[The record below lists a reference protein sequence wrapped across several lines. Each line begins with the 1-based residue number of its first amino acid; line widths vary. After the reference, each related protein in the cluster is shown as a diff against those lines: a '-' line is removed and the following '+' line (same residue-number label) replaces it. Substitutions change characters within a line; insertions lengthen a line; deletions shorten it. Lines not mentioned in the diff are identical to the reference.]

1 MAPLRRIDC
10 GYRFGFALDAAAKYL
25 LISTWLMSTL
35 RPGNDGAV
43 VFCDVTCT
51 VLWQAKQLFCAL
63 CACVKVSTVV
73 FDSWVEPVSSGVPG
87 WTGHSSDPGWNV
99 QFGFSPLVALN
110 QIGRP
115 RNSC

>member
-1 MAPLRRIDC
+1 MRRID
-10 GYRFGFALDAAAKYL
+10 GAYRFGFALDAARKYL

-73 FDSWVEPVSSGVPG
+73 FDSSVEPVRIGVPG
-87 WTGHSSDPGWNV
+87 WARH
-99 QFGFSPLVALN
+99 
-110 QIGRP
+110 
-115 RNSC
+115 